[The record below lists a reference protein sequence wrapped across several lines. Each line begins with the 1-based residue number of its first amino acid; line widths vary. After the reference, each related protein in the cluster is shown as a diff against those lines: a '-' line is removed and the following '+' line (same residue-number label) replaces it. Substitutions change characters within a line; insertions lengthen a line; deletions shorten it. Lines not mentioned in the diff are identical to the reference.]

1 MQAGTYIVFCN
12 IVPPAERPVSHFNN
26 GVHTQFTLNT

>member
-12 IVPPAERPVSHFNN
+12 IVAPAERPVSHFNN